1 MLLNAGDRL
10 RKAIVNMIPK
20 SNQGLN
26 DIKKTL
32 KEKFY
37 ERKSFFDESKEI
49 FSFIILNNK
58 ERAGGFRMK
67 GI

>member
-1 MLLNAGDRL
+1 
-10 RKAIVNMIPK
+10 MIPK

-26 DIKKTL
+26 DIKKIL

>member
-1 MLLNAGDRL
+1 
-10 RKAIVNMIPK
+10 MILTPK

-58 ERAGGFRMK
+58 ERAGGFRMQ

>member
-10 RKAIVNMIPK
+10 RKAIVTMRPK

-26 DIKKTL
+26 CIKKD
-32 KEKFY
+32 FY
-37 ERKSFFDESKEI
+37 GRNASFDESKEI
-49 FSFIILNNK
+49 FSFIILSNK